1 MDSSPSVADLTGLVL
16 GVLADMPRH
25 GYAIAREIE
34 RRSGGD
40 GALKAGQGKLY
51 PVLRALEAD
60 GFVISSWET
69 PPSGPARRIYT
80 LTEKGGGALA
90 RREAA
95 APPPGRV
102 RAAGNALAGGTT
114 T

>member
-34 RRSGGD
+34 RRNGEGV
-40 GALKAGQGKLY
+40 LKAGQGKLY

-60 GFVISSWET
+60 GFVVSSWET